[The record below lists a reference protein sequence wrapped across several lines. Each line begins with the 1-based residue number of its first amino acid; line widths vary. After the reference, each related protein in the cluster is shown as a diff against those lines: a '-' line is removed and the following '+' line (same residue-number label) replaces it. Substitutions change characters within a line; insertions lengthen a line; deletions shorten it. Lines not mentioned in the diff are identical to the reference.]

1 MISPENK
8 VEEEAISTL
17 QTIGLPESMIELM
30 IRMIRNGDIEGAFVL
45 ARVMLSFI
53 ESAQIQSVNET
64 IH

>member
-1 MISPENK
+1 MIPPENK
-8 VEEEAISTL
+8 LEEEAISTL
-17 QTIGLPESMIELM
+17 QTIGLPETTIEPMIK
-30 IRMIRNGDIEGAFVL
+30 MIRNGDIEGAFVL